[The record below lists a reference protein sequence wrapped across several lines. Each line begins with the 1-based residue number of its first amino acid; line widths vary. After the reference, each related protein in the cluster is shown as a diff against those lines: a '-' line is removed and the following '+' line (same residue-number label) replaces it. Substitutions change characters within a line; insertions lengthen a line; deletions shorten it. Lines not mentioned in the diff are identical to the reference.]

1 MKTLIILLVSSLTL
15 VIAKSIS
22 TGEHFVEAIED
33 FIEEVA
39 EIESKCYFYQY
50 ETEQEECESYYYGV
64 SAAITIINLLI
75 GSAIVAIFV
84 FCCKKLFNCCKCCKK
99 EPYIH
104 PIK

>member
-1 MKTLIILLVSSLTL
+1 MNALIILLVPMLTL
-15 VIAKSIS
+15 VTAKTIA

-33 FIEEVA
+33 FVEDVA
-39 EIESKCYFYQY
+39 EIESKCHFYQY
-50 ETEQEECESYYYGV
+50 ETEQNECESYYGV
-64 SAAITIINLLI
+64 DLAITIVNLVI
-75 GSAIVAIFV
+75 GGCILSLFT

>member
-1 MKTLIILLVSSLTL
+1 MNTLFVLLISTLSLVS
-15 VIAKSIS
+15 AKSIS

-33 FIEEVA
+33 FVEEVA

-50 ETEQEECESYYYGV
+50 QTEQAECESYYGV
-64 SAAITIINLLI
+64 DIGITIVNLLI
-75 GSAIVAIFV
+75 GAAIVSIFM